1 MSASPD
7 KRALIAEGLA
17 AGESDEALQRRLVA
31 AGVSEASARYEIAR
45 LAKDP
50 MAAGLRSLAA
60 RHGKQGWY
68 LANQARLAGEQPGA
82 LELAVVDGIAPD
94 VFYRDYY
101 ALNRPVKLTG
111 LVDRWPAMR
120 LWSLDHFAGIAGERI
135 VEAQVQREAAA
146 DYELA
151 KDAHRRGLRFAD
163 YVEWLRVDEP
173 SNDVYL
179 TAYNSGTNAVALA
192 PLWKDIGDVAIL
204 ERRSERDGFLWLGP
218 RGTLTPWH
226 HDLTN
231 NLLVQVMGEK
241 RVRMSPPWA
250 WARMRNTTHCFSD
263 WSNAPLP
270 PGPGDDD
277 RPPVIECVIGPGE
290 AVFLP
295 VGWWHQVEAL
305 SLSAS
310 VSFTNFARGNAH
322 VEDYHSYGAL

>member
-1 MSASPD
+1 MSAALD

-17 AGESDEALQRRLVA
+17 AGDSDEALQLRLVA

-45 LAKDP
+45 LGKDP
-50 MAAGLRSLAA
+50 MAAALRALTA
-60 RHGKQGWY
+60 RHGKQGWL
-68 LANQARLAGEQPGA
+68 LANQARLAEEQPGA
-82 LELAVVDGIAPD
+82 LDLAAVDGIDPD
-94 VFYRDYY
+94 TFYRNFY

-111 LVDRWPAMR
+111 LVDHWPAMA
-120 LWSLDHFAGIAGERI
+120 LWSLDHFAAMAGERI
-135 VEAQVQREAAA
+135 VEAQVSRESAA

-151 KDAHRRGLRFAD
+151 KDAHRRGVQFAD

-204 ERRSERDGFLWLGP
+204 TRRGDSDGFLWLGP

-231 NLLVQVMGEK
+231 NLLVQVLGEK

-250 WARMRNTTHCFSD
+250 WARMRNSTHCFSD
-263 WSNAPLP
+263 WDNEPIPA
-270 PGPGDDD
+270 GPGDAE

-290 AVFLP
+290 AIFLP

-310 VSFTNFARGNAH
+310 VSFTNFARANAH
-322 VEDYHSYGAL
+322 VEDYRSYGAL